1 MQIVDEVI
9 TFMVAGFHT
18 SGYMFTWMLWYLA
31 ENPASQE
38 RLWEELKQEVGGEC
52 GDRLREY
59 AWRSDT

>member
-1 MQIVDEVI
+1 
-9 TFMVAGFHT
+9 MVAGFHT
-18 SGYMFTWMLWYLA
+18 SGYMLTWMLWYLA

-52 GDRLREY
+52 GDKLREY

>member
-31 ENPASQE
+31 ENPTSQE

-52 GDRLREY
+52 GDRLRDY